1 MSFHWSG
8 LENHPGIVSL
18 VGSLTVWHIM
28 AIFVCLFAVYILG
41 SLVWQI
47 RDYGVKRRRS
57 GQSPE
62 QFLHANEQL
71 AAEQVSK
78 AMEEWRLPPEL
89 NLPMPRPVRSG
100 HLGTR
105 LLQSIPFILF
115 LVFIAFLTWRTT
127 WRLWPSAIV
136 GGVFVLIGYFTHRKE
151 LRLLKWGKPARAV
164 VTSVTMGG
172 GGGTGSWN
180 LEFNDAAGNLING
193 SLSRGSPP
201 KNPVLTVL
209 YDADKPHEFIPY
221 PVARYEIAVP
231 GT

>member
-1 MSFHWSG
+1 MCFHWSG
-8 LENHPGIVSL
+8 LENHPGIVTL
-18 VGSLTVWHIM
+18 VGSLTVWYIL
-28 AIFVCLFAVYILG
+28 AFLACLFAIYVMG

-78 AMEEWRLPPEL
+78 AMDEWRPPPEL

-100 HLGTR
+100 HLRTR
-105 LLQSIPFILF
+105 LLQTIPFILLLMF
-115 LVFIAFLTWRTT
+115 LAFLTWQTT

-136 GGVFVLIGYFTHRKE
+136 GGVFVLIGYFIHRKE

-164 VTSVTMGG
+164 VTSITRGL
-172 GGGTGSWN
+172 WN
-180 LEFNDAAGNLING
+180 LEYRDAAGNLIKGN
-193 SLSRGSPP
+193 LSRGSPP

-209 YDADKPHEFIPY
+209 YDPDRPRQFIPY
-221 PVARYEIAVP
+221 PVPRYRIAVSENS
-231 GT
+231 